1 MNFKFT
7 PRCCSSSG
15 TQSGRVEV
23 EMDKAFVVV
32 GVLVVLDL
40 VGNVSGFSGI
50 GYS

>member
-1 MNFKFT
+1 MYFKLKA
-7 PRCCSSSG
+7 RSCSSSG

-23 EMDKAFVVV
+23 EMDKTFVVV